1 MKFLVRRI
9 RLKCKHKFFVAK
21 NSKAKYQIE
30 GFRVFGILVELT
42 GFRRNRVYAFQS
54 YIDLFA
60 LS

>member
-1 MKFLVRRI
+1 M
-9 RLKCKHKFFVAK
+9 
-21 NSKAKYQIE
+21 E

-60 LS
+60 GS